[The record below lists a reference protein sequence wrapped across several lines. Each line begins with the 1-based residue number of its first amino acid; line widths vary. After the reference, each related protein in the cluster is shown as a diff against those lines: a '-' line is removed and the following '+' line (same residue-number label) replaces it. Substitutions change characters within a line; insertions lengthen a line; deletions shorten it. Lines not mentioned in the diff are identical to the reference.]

1 MEDTTYVVTPTLIR
15 RKRGEM
21 VGIATVSAV
30 GLEGSERSL
39 LVFMNEEQAET
50 FRADTGCYPASEG
63 FEVGAVDV
71 EGLAAICA
79 VWGFGRVA
87 LRGPEPEAVSFM
99 GAEEFCEMLE
109 LGEMAAEVGLP
120 ER

>member
-1 MEDTTYVVTPTLIR
+1 VEDAISVTPTII
-15 RKRGEM
+15 KRVRHAERALEVVSVPEQETGER
-21 VGIATVSAV
+21 A
-30 GLEGSERSL
+30 L
-39 LVFMNEEQAET
+39 LVFMDEDQAEA
-50 FRADTGCYPASEG
+50 FRTDTGRYPASEG

-79 VWGFGRVA
+79 VWGFGRVG

-99 GAEEFCEMLE
+99 DAEEFCEMLE
-109 LGEMAAEVGLP
+109 PGETVAEVGLP